1 MKRKLLKEKIKN
13 KSLDEILDLIIIG
26 LIEIQKDKKNKKINK
41 RQFLQKNSKN

>member
-1 MKRKLLKEKIKN
+1 MKKKILKEKIKN

-41 RQFLQKNSKN
+41 RQFLQNNSKN